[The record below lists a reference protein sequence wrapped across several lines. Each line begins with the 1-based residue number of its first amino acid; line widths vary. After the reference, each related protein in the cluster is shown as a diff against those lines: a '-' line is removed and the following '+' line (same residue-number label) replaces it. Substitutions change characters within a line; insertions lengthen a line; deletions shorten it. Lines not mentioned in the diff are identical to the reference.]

1 MVGRCLLIFENKV
14 KFPEKRARFYAAEIV
29 LALKWLHD
37 NGVLYRDLKP
47 ENIILG
53 SDGHIKITDFGLS
66 KMNLFKEDDLTFT
79 FWGTPEYL
87 APEVIWQ
94 KGHDKTVDWWSLGTI
109 LYEML
114 IGRPPFY
121 GKNKKKVLQDVM
133 NAPITIKKNIGV
145 FAKDLLKS
153 LLERNPK
160 KRIGYGPNGTE
171 DIMNHPFF
179 EPIDWERL
187 QKKEIKPPYVPKTRK
202 IDDLRHIDPVFLD
215 ETLQDTPGLSGLG
228 PSQKAKNYFDEFTYS
243 KDKLMQN
250 NVEIYSDQDDDLSHI
265 EENEEYYTGA
275 LSEEND

>member
-1 MVGRCLLIFENKV
+1 
-14 KFPEKRARFYAAEIV
+14 
-29 LALKWLHD
+29 
-37 NGVLYRDLKP
+37 
-47 ENIILG
+47 
-53 SDGHIKITDFGLS
+53 
-66 KMNLFKEDDLTFT
+66 
-79 FWGTPEYL
+79 
-87 APEVIWQ
+87 
-94 KGHDKTVDWWSLGTI
+94 
-109 LYEML
+109 ML

-187 QKKEIKPPYVPKTRK
+187 EKKEIKPPYVPKTRK

-250 NVEIYSDQDDDLSHI
+250 NVEVYSDQDDDLSHI